1 MAKVMKNNAIGHTI
15 NVILILAVSY
25 LSVILMLVY
34 KSAKISNAVVP
45 LLDGKPDYSDLG
57 IEQWLNSFDTLV
69 YILAG
74 IVFLAVIIRYIIE
87 CIVITHEKTV
97 FRTLIFLA
105 VVVFLELFALIY
117 FFKVKAPILEGD
129 TQIILIGMVGS
140 VVLFYALAVA
150 FVPSCIK
157 YLIFPRNL
165 FVKK

>member
-1 MAKVMKNNAIGHTI
+1 MAKVIKNNAIGHAI

-25 LSVILMLVY
+25 LSVYLMLIY
-34 KSAKISNAVVP
+34 KSVKISKFVVP

-57 IEQWLNSFDTLV
+57 IEKWLNSFDTLV

-74 IVFLAVIIRYIIE
+74 IVLLAVIIRYVIE
-87 CIVITHEKTV
+87 NIVITHDKTV
-97 FRTLIFLA
+97 FRTLVFLA
-105 VVVFLELFALIY
+105 AVVILELSSLIY

-129 TQIILIGMVGS
+129 TQIILTGMVGS
-140 VVLFYALAVA
+140 VLLFYVLAVA